1 MQKKKNIGL
10 LIIFL
15 ILMVWTV
22 VFISLQE
29 TSSRIAVDE
38 YRFAIEDTASIQKV
52 AIQKFADK
60 QIILE
65 EQAGQWRVN
74 DSYDVDP
81 SMYTVL
87 MAVLNQVRVKRTVP
101 KNRVESISQDLEKN
115 GHRVEIVMENGESRK
130 FLAGGNGISISYFQY
145 PGEDP
150 YVVYLPGY
158 ESYVSGIFEVTVNDW
173 RDRLIFQ
180 TSWLGL
186 QQLSLIYPTDTEKNV
201 TIKPDNDLYRVENV
215 SNLDTTKLMT
225 FIDEISYFYTDQFI
239 SEGQIPA
246 YDSLWHTVPAII
258 LLVEAI
264 SLDQTMQIR
273 LFPALPEEDVRLGII
288 NEKDM
293 CLFNKQRIDFIFK
306 QNDDFIR

>member
-10 LIIFL
+10 LILFL
-15 ILMVWTV
+15 ILLVWTG

-38 YRFAIEDTASIQKV
+38 YHFAIEDTASIQKV
-52 AIQKFADK
+52 TILKFAET
-60 QIILE
+60 QVILE
-65 EQAGQWRVN
+65 EHSGQWRVN
-74 DSYDVDP
+74 NSYDVDP

-115 GHRVEIVMENGESRK
+115 GHRVEIIMENGESRK
-130 FLAGGNGISISYFQY
+130 FFAGGNGISISYFQY

-150 YVVYLPGY
+150 FVVYLPGY
-158 ESYVSGIFEVTVNDW
+158 ESYVSGIFEVTLNDW

-186 QQLSLIYPTDTEKNV
+186 QQLSLTYPNDPEKNV
-201 TIKPDNDLYRVENV
+201 IVKPENDLYRIENV
-215 SNLDTTKLMT
+215 SKLDTATLMN
-225 FIDEISYFYTDQFI
+225 FIDEISYFYTDQYI
-239 SEGQIPA
+239 SEGQVPA
-246 YDSLWHTVPAII
+246 YDSLRLTVPSLI
-258 LLVEAI
+258 LTLEAI
-264 SLDQTMQIR
+264 SLDRTMQIR
-273 LFPALPEEDVRLGII
+273 LFPPLPGEEVRLGII
-288 NEKDM
+288 NENDM

-306 QNDDFIR
+306 QKEDFTR